1 MQELQGL
8 TGSANKSA
16 NNGQQWLTV
25 ANTGQN
31 SLTKLTLMTN
41 IANMVALARKYE
53 NNIHSLDDCQTG
65 ETARRRYRI

>member
-16 NNGQQWLTV
+16 NNGQQWLKV

-31 SLTKLTLMTN
+31 WLTKLTLMTN
-41 IANMVALARKYE
+41 IANMVALARKFE
-53 NNIHSLDDCQTG
+53 NKTHSLH
-65 ETARRRYRI
+65 E